1 MQPDARFLLV
11 RHKRSADFPNSS
23 LIELLVL
30 TSKFKT
36 SKKMKATYDLLKV
49 DTVCI
54 FLTESFNSQASVNT
68 FTAAIMIADVTGFTP
83 LTERALTSKRG
94 TELVEELTVCMNNYF
109 NEAIDMVF
117 DYGGDIIKVCTC

>member
-1 MQPDARFLLV
+1 MTPAVFR
-11 RHKRSADFPNSS
+11 
-23 LIELLVL
+23 
-30 TSKFKT
+30 
-36 SKKMKATYDLLKV
+36 
-49 DTVCI
+49 
-54 FLTESFNSQASVNT
+54 TEAFSSQATVNS

-117 DYGGDIIKVCTC
+117 DYGGDIIKVSR

>member
-1 MQPDARFLLV
+1 
-11 RHKRSADFPNSS
+11 
-23 LIELLVL
+23 
-30 TSKFKT
+30 
-36 SKKMKATYDLLKV
+36 MKATCDLLKV
-49 DTVCI
+49 DTVCNS
-54 FLTESFNSQASVNT
+54 LTESFNSQASVNT

-117 DYGGDIIKVCTC
+117 DYGGDIIKVCA